1 MSEANCPNC
10 GAPIRKPVCEY
21 CGTLLADGGLVDHD
35 ITELYSGNGLVMVID
50 TPKPSKELLEMVA
63 RGLITEIE
71 AQRFVY
77 G

>member
-35 ITELYSGNGLVMVID
+35 ITELYSDNGLVMVID